1 MSFFYLYFNIF
12 TTINLVLLFIFLFFR
27 KNNSITNK
35 LLGLIILN
43 PGLNFINNI
52 VIQSGYIDKFP
63 ISLFLFYG
71 TGQFYGMLMLAYSQL
86 MIGEKYRWNTFLNYF
101 TFMIVLLDIYWGI
114 EFAFLPAAQKHTYLA
129 GLTDVEHFPIQMNV
143 INILFTINL
152 ILHLLVIFIKT
163 YQRSRLAKNYFSDFE
178 NIKLRY
184 VQVFVG
190 INLSL
195 SIMLLICYIAFSTPL
210 VEYFFIPLFIN
221 AVYIFVLYY
230 AFKHSAILTSEG
242 YCNLV
247 DVNKPLETYKQ
258 YAEPLCQEIKQM
270 KEAGVKGKYKLTEL
284 EIDENYKHLLSYF
297 NDYKPFLDP
306 QINLTKLSADLNA
319 CSHNISLTIN
329 MRFNMNFFDLINSYR
344 IKEAK
349 MMLADVNN
357 RNLTIEA
364 IGQECGF
371 NTKSAFYR
379 AFKKHTDLTPTE
391 YIQSLK

>member
-1 MSFFYLYFNIF
+1 
-12 TTINLVLLFIFLFFR
+12 
-27 KNNSITNK
+27 
-35 LLGLIILN
+35 
-43 PGLNFINNI
+43 
-52 VIQSGYIDKFP
+52 
-63 ISLFLFYG
+63 
-71 TGQFYGMLMLAYSQL
+71 MLMLAYSEL
-86 MIGEKYRWNTFLNYF
+86 MIGEKYRWNTALNYF
-101 TFMIVLLDIYWGI
+101 TFLIVLLDIYWGI
-114 EFAFLPAAQKHTYLA
+114 EFAFLPATQKHDYLA
-129 GLTDVEHFPIQMNV
+129 GLTDVEHFPVQMSI

-152 ILHLLVIFIKT
+152 ILHMAVIFYKT
-163 YQRSRLAKNYFSDFE
+163 YQRSRLAKNYFSDVE
-178 NIKLRY
+178 AIKLNY
-184 VQVFVG
+184 VQVFVA

-195 SIMLLICYIAFSTPL
+195 SIMLLICYMAFSTPL

-221 AVYIFVLYY
+221 AVYVFVLYY
-230 AFKHSAILTSEG
+230 AFKHSAILTNDG

-258 YAEPLCQEIKQM
+258 YAEPLCQEIKQL
-270 KEAGVKGKYKLTEL
+270 KEAKNKGKYKLTEL
-284 EIDENYKHLLSYF
+284 EIDENYKHLLAYF
-297 NDYKPFLDP
+297 NENKPFLDP

-349 MMLADVNN
+349 EMLADVNSHS
-357 RNLTIEA
+357 LTIEA
-364 IGQECGF
+364 IGKECGF